1 MEKSWKLLKNL
12 NPEITK
18 NLAQELNVSN
28 IIAELLVK
36 RNITNYLEAK
46 LFFRPRIEDLLDPFL
61 MKGMSSAVNKIIETI
76 ESNKKIMIYG
86 DYDVDGTTSVALLYL
101 YLTKLNADLIYYI
114 PDRYLEGYGL
124 SNQGINKAK
133 EEKVSLIIVVDCGI
147 KANDQIDLAN
157 SYNIE
162 SIICDHHYP
171 GINLPKSL
179 SILNPKQSDCKYPY
193 KELCGCG
200 IGFKLIQAIEQK
212 KGKGLD
218 SIIEFLDLVTI
229 AICADVVPMTG
240 ENRVL
245 ASLGLK
251 LINKEIRPG
260 LKNFIKNKNN
270 QINVSDLIF
279 KIAPR
284 INAAGR
290 MKHGKHAVE
299 LLISVNEKYI
309 STKSRTIELLNSERK
324 LLDGKTTKE
333 ALEQIENLLETNSYS
348 TVVFRPDWHKGV
360 IGIVASRL
368 IEYYYRP
375 TIVLT
380 KSGENYTGSV
390 RSVKGF
396 DVYETLSKCSAH
408 LIQYGGHKYAAGL
421 TLNPS
426 KYSDFKTAFEKEVMR
441 TILPEQRIKSISYDL
456 ETTFNYLTN
465 SVCRIVEQ
473 MKPFGPLN
481 LPPLFY
487 IKNCIDSGQTK
498 LVGAD
503 NNHLKLEVKD
513 ETGTTFSG
521 IGFEMGKYISKI
533 KMKIPF
539 SIIAQVRSN
548 EFMGRSK
555 FQLNI
560 KDISFK

>member
-270 QINVSDLIF
+270 QINVYDLIF

-555 FQLNI
+555 FQLYI

>member
-229 AICADVVPMTG
+229 AICADVVPMTC
-240 ENRVL
+240 L
-245 ASLGLK
+245 LYT
-251 LINKEIRPG
+251 
-260 LKNFIKNKNN
+260 
-270 QINVSDLIF
+270 SD
-279 KIAPR
+279 
-284 INAAGR
+284 AA
-290 MKHGKHAVE
+290 
-299 LLISVNEKYI
+299 
-309 STKSRTIELLNSERK
+309 
-324 LLDGKTTKE
+324 
-333 ALEQIENLLETNSYS
+333 
-348 TVVFRPDWHKGV
+348 
-360 IGIVASRL
+360 
-368 IEYYYRP
+368 
-375 TIVLT
+375 
-380 KSGENYTGSV
+380 
-390 RSVKGF
+390 
-396 DVYETLSKCSAH
+396 
-408 LIQYGGHKYAAGL
+408 
-421 TLNPS
+421 
-426 KYSDFKTAFEKEVMR
+426 
-441 TILPEQRIKSISYDL
+441 
-456 ETTFNYLTN
+456 
-465 SVCRIVEQ
+465 
-473 MKPFGPLN
+473 
-481 LPPLFY
+481 
-487 IKNCIDSGQTK
+487 
-498 LVGAD
+498 
-503 NNHLKLEVKD
+503 D
-513 ETGTTFSG
+513 E
-521 IGFEMGKYISKI
+521 
-533 KMKIPF
+533 
-539 SIIAQVRSN
+539 
-548 EFMGRSK
+548 
-555 FQLNI
+555 
-560 KDISFK
+560 

>member
-124 SNQGINKAK
+124 SKQGINKAK

-324 LLDGKTTKE
+324 LLDGKITKE

-481 LPPLFY
+481 MPPLFY

-533 KMKIPF
+533 KMKTPF

>member
-555 FQLNI
+555 FQLYI

>member
-324 LLDGKTTKE
+324 LLDGKITKE

-368 IEYYYRP
+368 IESYYRP

-481 LPPLFY
+481 MPPLFY

-513 ETGTTFSG
+513 ETGTPFSG